1 MGGKFGGSGKCKFSG
16 KEQEN
21 KERFVMGILMSTG
34 TTFFD
39 TSAWSRGMILP

>member
-21 KERFVMGILMSTG
+21 KERFVMGILMSSELRLSTRRLG
-34 TTFFD
+34 L
-39 TSAWSRGMILP
+39 GV